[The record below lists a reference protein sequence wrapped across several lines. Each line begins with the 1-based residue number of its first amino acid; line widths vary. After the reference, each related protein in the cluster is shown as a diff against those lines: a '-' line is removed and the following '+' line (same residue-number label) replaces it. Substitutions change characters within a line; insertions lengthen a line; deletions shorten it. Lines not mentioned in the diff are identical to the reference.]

1 MNFNFQLEEND
12 VLQNFLD
19 TELLNFPTFTE
30 KLNQISKKKKPLVSG
45 IEFIVRPECNQKCE
59 YCYITQH
66 GEELYPKEKRVNN
79 KTILKNLDIDN

>member
-30 KLNQISKKKKPLVSG
+30 KLNKISKKKKPLVSG
-45 IEFIVRPECNQKCE
+45 IEFIVRPECNQRCE
-59 YCYITQH
+59 YCMEKNFIQKK
-66 GEELYPKEKRVNN
+66 KEQIIKQF
-79 KTILKNLDIDN
+79 